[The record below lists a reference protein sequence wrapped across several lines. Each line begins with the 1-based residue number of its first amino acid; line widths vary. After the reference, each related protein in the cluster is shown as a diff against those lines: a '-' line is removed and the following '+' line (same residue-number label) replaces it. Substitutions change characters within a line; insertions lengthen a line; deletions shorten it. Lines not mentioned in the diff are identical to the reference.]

1 MDKFSQN
8 NQTGVKWQT
17 VALPIQQGV
26 DARANERARSQVKL
40 ARLENGRFSEQ
51 NAITQRA
58 GHEAIQVRGRN
69 AEFPVP
75 LANPGVWLYGIG
87 RYDELLPEIW
97 LNGELACQLKG
108 ILTRDNELVAWTG
121 DRFYSYDPDSR
132 RFVGGSKYWNYG
144 GSSSN
149 YGIPAY
155 CPTADVVTFNYR
167 TDTPTWTDLDGAQ
180 GETYQVMAY
189 TVSDSIY
196 VDIRHAE
203 TGALVARE
211 LLVFRARF
219 VSGEFPSGLNAE
231 TLSVVWLQGRF
242 IILFHTNTDEL
253 WSVSCPEGDVTTWLP
268 EELLLTG
275 VSDDWDVHRVNDGQA
290 VIAHRTSAGGK
301 VNLTVIDNFLVT
313 TLLADTTLVASGA
326 TGGVAV
332 CQSPRG
338 FLGVAWAT
346 ASGVTAGIWTTQGAV
361 VQAATLLGSVASV
374 QHVTIAGF
382 QTLNQFA
389 VGWDEVDDDT
399 VNRQVCIRHLG
410 TSGAASSL
418 TKRHCAY
425 MSSRAFTVGD
435 EPCFLVRSQP
445 AQPLI
450 ETTTITPVQDTFLIL
465 TARRA
470 TALNVVAAW
479 NRGTAYGEGSHLQ
492 SVTFLPEES
501 YKLFTV
507 SNSRTQVDNVV
518 YNYIIEPKA
527 VNLDFL
533 PTLRSAQLGRCTYTS
548 GALVGQYDGE
558 SFVEAGFVNYPWVT
572 SATPS
577 VSGLGLTP
585 LGEYYYRVYAVGHN
599 IHGELTRSAALTSKK
614 VTMGAADTVVTL
626 VFTSIP
632 FTNRDN
638 VTFEVYRTLDG
649 GTTFYRTSRLP
660 NNAPVNTLSA
670 STVTFVDVTTD
681 DDLLMSEQDPYQ
693 AGVGA
698 LVERSNFPPPGC
710 TTIAAGIDRLW
721 FAGGEVARGRAACS
735 KLLQTTQTVSWDPL
749 TGDIEIDRAADPVTA
764 IVATDDAVLI
774 FRPKRV
780 LLLTGPGPSNLGLGS
795 FDPPRVLSSDV
806 GALYQE
812 GVNRI
817 PLGVTFVS
825 ESGPRLVPQGYAQIV
840 DISQEIQ
847 GSIGEVSGSCVVPTD
862 CQVRFYCKEGPSAA
876 WDYAVGQW
884 SFFTGVEA
892 EAAVQWNG
900 RAALARSNG
909 FLWLEDDAI
918 QNDGG
923 RPIPFLFKTAEL
935 RASDILQESHRFRRV
950 GLTGQWRGPHV
961 LCCRVFYDGSK
972 DWSEEWLWQAADDLT
987 VTPIRGETLATIFP
1001 GPTTVKS
1008 HDGVYRISRRL
1019 TRQRASSVAFEIS
1032 ARDNTGDSFC
1042 ITELALEMGTKAGLG
1057 KMPQRTTTQNYGG
1070 SNH

>member
-17 VALPIQQGV
+17 IALPIQQGV
-26 DARANERARSQVKL
+26 DARANDRARSQVKL

-58 GHEAIQVRGRN
+58 GHDAIQVRGRT
-69 AEFPVP
+69 AE
-75 LANPGVWLYGIG
+75 NPATIGQNDPWLYGIG
-87 RYDELLPEIW
+87 RYHELLPEIW
-97 LNGELACQLKG
+97 LQNSDVNQLKG
-108 ILTRDNELVAWTG
+108 LLTRDNELVAWTG
-121 DRFYSYDPDSR
+121 DRLYSYDPDSK
-132 RFVGGSKYWNYG
+132 RFVGGSKYWNAG
-144 GSSSN
+144 GSSSD

-155 CPTADVVTFNYR
+155 CPTADVTTFNYR
-167 TDTPTWTDLDGAQ
+167 TDNPTWTNLDGAQ
-180 GETYQVMAY
+180 GKTYQVMAY
-189 TVSDSIY
+189 IVSNSVY

-211 LLVFRARF
+211 LQVFRART
-219 VSGEFPSGLNAE
+219 VSGEFPSGLNAQS
-231 TLSVVWLQGRF
+231 LSVLWLNGRF
-242 IILFHTNTDEL
+242 IVLFKTNADSI
-253 WSVSCPEGDVTTWLP
+253 WYVSCPEQDVVTWLP
-268 EELLLTG
+268 EQTLLNS
-275 VSDDWDVHRVNDGQA
+275 VSADWDVHRINDGQA
-290 VIAHRTSAGGK
+290 IIAHRTLAGGK
-301 VNLTVIDNFLVT
+301 VNLTIIDSFLGT
-313 TLLADTTLVASGA
+313 TLLSDTTVVASGA

-332 CQSPRG
+332 CQSPRD
-338 FLGVAWAT
+338 FIGVAWAT
-346 ASGVTAGIWTTQGAV
+346 ASGVTAGIWTVQGV
-361 VQAATLLGSVASV
+361 VVRAATLLGSVASV

-389 VGWDEVDDDT
+389 VGWDEVDDDG

-410 TSGAASSL
+410 SAGIASSL

-445 AQPLI
+445 IQPLL
-450 ETTTITPVQDTFLIL
+450 ETTTVAPVQDTFLIL
-465 TARRA
+465 TARYA
-470 TALNVVAAW
+470 TALNIVAAW
-479 NRGTAYGEGSHLQ
+479 NRGTAYGEGAHLQ
-492 SVTFLPEES
+492 SVTFLPEEA

-507 SNSRTQVDNVV
+507 SNSRTLVDSVV
-518 YNYIIEPKA
+518 FNYIIEPKA

-533 PTLRSAQLGRCTYTS
+533 PQLRSAQLGRCTYTS
-548 GALVGQYDGE
+548 GALVGQYDGK

-572 SATPS
+572 AAVPS
-577 VSGLGLTP
+577 VGGLGLTP
-585 LGEYYYRVYAVGHN
+585 TGNYFYRVYATARN

-614 VTMGAADTVVTL
+614 VTLGGADTVVTL
-626 VFTSIP
+626 TFTSLP

-638 VTFEVYRTLDG
+638 VTFEVYRTQDG

-670 STVTFVDVTTD
+670 STITFVDTTTD
-681 DDLLMSEQDPYQ
+681 ADLIKSEQDPYQ
-693 AGVGA
+693 AGPGA
-698 LVERSNFPPPGC
+698 LVELTNFPPPGC
-710 TTIAAGIDRLW
+710 TTLAAGLDRLW

-735 KLLQTTQTVSWDPL
+735 KLIQTTQTVSFSPL
-749 TGDIEIDRAADPVTA
+749 TGDIEVDRAADPVTA
-764 IVATDDAVLI
+764 IAATDDAILV

-780 LLLTGPGPSNLGLGS
+780 LLLTGPGPNNLGLGG

-847 GSIGEVSGSCVVPTD
+847 GSIGDVVGSCVVPTD
-862 CQVRFYCKEGPSAA
+862 CQVRFYCKSGPSAA
-876 WDYAVGQW
+876 WDYVVGQW
-884 SFFTGVEA
+884 SFFTGVEC
-892 EAAVQWNG
+892 EAAVQYNG
-900 RAALARSNG
+900 KAALARGDG
-909 FLWLEDDAI
+909 FLWLEGDDY

-923 RPIPFLFKTAEL
+923 RPIQFLFKTAEL
-935 RASDILQESHRFRRV
+935 RASDVLQESHRFRRV

-961 LCCRVFYDGSK
+961 LVCRVFYNGAK
-972 DWSEEWLWQAADDLT
+972 DWSEEWQWQAADDLT
-987 VTPIRGETLATIFP
+987 VTPIRGETISTMFP
-1001 GPTTVKS
+1001 GPTAVKS
-1008 HDGVYRISRRL
+1008 HDGVYRVSRRL
-1019 TRQRASSVAFEIS
+1019 TRQRASSVAFEVS
-1032 ARDNTGDSFC
+1032 ARDNSRDSFC